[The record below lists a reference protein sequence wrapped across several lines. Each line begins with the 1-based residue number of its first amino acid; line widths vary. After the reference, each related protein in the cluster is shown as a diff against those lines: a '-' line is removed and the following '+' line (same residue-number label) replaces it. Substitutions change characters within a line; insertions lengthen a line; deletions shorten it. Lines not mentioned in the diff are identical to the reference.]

1 MNRLVLIDGHA
12 LVFRAY
18 YAFPASLTNKEG
30 KQINAV
36 YGFSSMLLSVI
47 KELHPEYMAV
57 AFDLDKPTF
66 RHIEYVGY
74 KAQRPEAD
82 VELTDQLD
90 WVKQVVKSLNIP
102 IFEVEGFEADDVI
115 GTLAEQACLKV
126 KTKNEKCK
134 IEEIVI
140 VTGDQDAMQLVNES
154 VKVYV
159 PGRGK
164 TPAMIYG
171 EKEVKERYGLEPKQI
186 IDYKAISGDASDNIP
201 GVKGVGPKTTRGLL
215 QKYLTVERIYATL
228 DEAMKKGEISKAVG
242 EKLADDYEE
251 AVRGKHL
258 ATIVTDVPIS
268 LDLPAC
274 RVSDYD
280 QKKAVQLFEEWGF
293 KSLIKRMPPFAKAS
307 AGQALTK
314 LQISLFD
321 K

>member
-1 MNRLVLIDGHA
+1 MLIDGHA

-36 YGFSSMLLSVI
+36 YGFSSMLLAVI

-115 GTLAEQACLKV
+115 GTLACQGAKKEDLE
-126 KTKNEKCK
+126 T
-134 IEEIVI
+134 VI
-140 VTGDQDAMQLVNES
+140 VTGDQDAMQLVNGS

-164 TPAMIYG
+164 KPSMIYG

-186 IDYKAISGDASDNIP
+186 VDYKAISGDASDNIP
-201 GVKGVGPKTTRGLL
+201 GVKGVGPKTTISLL

-228 DEAMKKGEISKAVG
+228 DQAMKKGEISKAVG

-268 LDLPAC
+268 LDLGAC

-280 QKKAVQLFEEWGF
+280 QKKAIQLFEEWGF
-293 KSLIKRMPPFAKAS
+293 KSLIKRMPEEVRPKDQL
-307 AGQALTK
+307 G
-314 LQISLFD
+314 LF
-321 K
+321 

>member
-18 YAFPASLTNKEG
+18 YAFPASLTNNEG

-57 AFDLDKPTF
+57 TFDLDKPTF

-74 KAQRPEAD
+74 KAQRPEVD

-115 GTLAEQACLKV
+115 GTLAKQAQNEKL
-126 KTKNEKCK
+126 KTKNLET
-134 IEEIVI
+134 VI
-140 VTGDQDAMQLVNES
+140 VTGDKDALQLVDDGK
-154 VKVYV
+154 VLVYV

-164 TPAMIYG
+164 VPAKMYD
-171 EKEVKERYGLEPKQI
+171 EKAVEERLGVRPGQVTDLKGL
-186 IDYKAISGDASDNIP
+186 AGDPSDNIK
-201 GVKGVGPKTTRGLL
+201 GVNGVGPKTAAELL
-215 QKYLTVERIYATL
+215 KRFGSIEKIYEHIGELPGKLRQKMAE
-228 DEAMKKGEISKAVG
+228 EH
-242 EKLADDYEE
+242 EE
-251 AVRGKHL
+251 AHRSKHL
-258 ATIVTDVPIS
+258 VTIVTDVPIS
-268 LDLPAC
+268 LDLAAC

-280 QKKAVQLFEEWGF
+280 QKKAIQLFEEWGF
-293 KSLIKRMPPFAKAS
+293 KSLIKRMPEEKHESCFSPR
-307 AGQALTK
+307 
-314 LQISLFD
+314 LFE
-321 K
+321 

>member
-1 MNRLVLIDGHA
+1 MLIDGHA

-36 YGFSSMLLSVI
+36 YGFSSMLLAVI

-82 VELTDQLD
+82 VELTDQLE
-90 WVKQVVKSLNIP
+90 WVKEVVKSLNIP

-115 GTLAEQACLKV
+115 GTLARLASESRQV
-126 KTKNEKCK
+126 KQGDDLET
-134 IEEIVI
+134 VI
-140 VTGDQDAMQLVNES
+140 VTGDQDAMQLVNGS

-164 TPAMIYG
+164 RPSMIYG

-186 IDYKAISGDASDNIP
+186 VDYKAISGDASDNIP
-201 GVKGVGPKTTRGLL
+201 GVKGVGPKTTIGLL
-215 QKYLTVERIYATL
+215 QKYLTVERIYARL
-228 DEAMKKGEISKAVG
+228 DEAMKKSEISRVVG

-268 LDLPAC
+268 LDLEAC

-280 QKKAVQLFEEWGF
+280 QKKAIQLFEEWGF
-293 KSLIKRMPPFAKAS
+293 KSLIKRFPKEEHEDSFNPR
-307 AGQALTK
+307 
-314 LQISLFD
+314 LFE
-321 K
+321 

>member
-1 MNRLVLIDGHA
+1 MLIDGHA

-74 KAQRPEAD
+74 KAQRPEVD
-82 VELTDQLD
+82 VELTDQLE
-90 WVKQVVKSLNIP
+90 WVKKVVKSLNVP

-115 GTLAEQACLKV
+115 GTLACQGAKKDDLE
-126 KTKNEKCK
+126 T
-134 IEEIVI
+134 VI
-140 VTGDQDAMQLVNES
+140 VTGDQDAMQLVNGS
-154 VKVYV
+154 VKVCV

-164 TPAMIYG
+164 TPTMIYG
-171 EKEVKERYGLEPKQI
+171 EKEVRERYGLEPRQI

-215 QKYLTVERIYATL
+215 QKYLTVERIYANL
-228 DEAMKKGEISKAVG
+228 DEAMKKGEISKSIG

-258 ATIVTDVPIS
+258 ATIVTDVPVS
-268 LDLPAC
+268 LDLEAC

-280 QKKAVQLFEEWGF
+280 QKQAIQLFEEWGF
-293 KSLIKRMPPFAKAS
+293 KSLIKRMPEEKHESCFSPR
-307 AGQALTK
+307 
-314 LQISLFD
+314 LFE
-321 K
+321 

>member
-1 MNRLVLIDGHA
+1 MLIDGHA

-36 YGFSSMLLSVI
+36 YGFSSMLLAVI

-74 KAQRPEAD
+74 KAQRPEVD

-90 WVKQVVKSLNIP
+90 WVRKVVKSLNVP

-115 GTLAEQACLKV
+115 GTLAKQAQNEKL
-126 KTKNEKCK
+126 KTKNLET
-134 IEEIVI
+134 VI

-164 TPAMIYG
+164 KPSMIYG

-201 GVKGVGPKTTRGLL
+201 GVKGVGPKTTRDLL

-268 LDLPAC
+268 LDLAAC

-280 QKKAVQLFEEWGF
+280 QKKAIQLFEEWGF
-293 KSLIKRMPPFAKAS
+293 RSLIKRMPKEEHENSFNPR
-307 AGQALTK
+307 
-314 LQISLFD
+314 LFE
-321 K
+321 

>member
-1 MNRLVLIDGHA
+1 MLIDGHA

-74 KAQRPEAD
+74 KAQRPEVD
-82 VELTDQLD
+82 VELTDQLE
-90 WVKQVVKSLNIP
+90 WVKKVVMSLNVP

-115 GTLAEQACLKV
+115 GTLAYQAA
-126 KTKNEKCK
+126 KTKDLET
-134 IEEIVI
+134 VI
-140 VTGDQDAMQLVNES
+140 VTGDQDAMQLVNGS

-164 TPAMIYG
+164 KPSMIYG

-186 IDYKAISGDASDNIP
+186 ADYKAISGDASDNIP
-201 GVKGVGPKTTRGLL
+201 GVKGVGPKTTRDLL

-268 LDLPAC
+268 LDLAAC

-293 KSLIKRMPPFAKAS
+293 KSLIKRMPKEEHENSFNPR
-307 AGQALTK
+307 
-314 LQISLFD
+314 LFE
-321 K
+321 